1 MCKTMS
7 IIECETLKANVQNNV
22 HFECAKLCSF
32 SECSKLNPLLKV
44 QSYEAIL
51 SFSECQSEC
60 AKFHPFTGVSIFY
73 VYECESQCE
82 CQKSFT
88 KASRIYNF
96 HVEYCCCNRHT
107 QV

>member
-88 KASRIYNF
+88 KANSWRLLISI
-96 HVEYCCCNRHT
+96 T
-107 QV
+107 ALL

>member
-1 MCKTMS
+1 MS

-88 KASRIYNF
+88 KANLTMIHCLKPRDFPSKSN
-96 HVEYCCCNRHT
+96 EKLL
-107 QV
+107 